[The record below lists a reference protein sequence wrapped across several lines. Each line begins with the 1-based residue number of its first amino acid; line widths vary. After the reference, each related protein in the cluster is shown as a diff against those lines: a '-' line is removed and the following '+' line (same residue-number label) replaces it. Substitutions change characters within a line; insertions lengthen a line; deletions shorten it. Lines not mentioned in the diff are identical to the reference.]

1 MVIKVLLR
9 KQVIVP
15 ALNGFILFLFILLS
29 GLLRLLF
36 VDRGRFLPLLVNYL
50 LFLHIFQD
58 DVLVRLVEQLLILFL
73 EVIVRLGVLFL

>member
-1 MVIKVLLR
+1 MVIEVLLC

-15 ALNGFILFLFILLS
+15 ALNGFVLFLFILLS

>member
-1 MVIKVLLR
+1 MVIEVLLR

-15 ALNGFILFLFILLS
+15 ALNGFVLFLFILLS